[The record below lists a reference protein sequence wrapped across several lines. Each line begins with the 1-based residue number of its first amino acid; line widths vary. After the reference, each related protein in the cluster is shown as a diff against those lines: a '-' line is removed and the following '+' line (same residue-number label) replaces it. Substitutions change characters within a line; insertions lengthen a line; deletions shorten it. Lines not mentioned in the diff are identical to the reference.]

1 MNTRHQKM
9 THAIRLALA
18 LGSCAWTTVAVAQTA
33 TPEQQASATTTT
45 QTTAAQTT
53 PAQAVSS
60 SSTTSPADQQ
70 SQTTAAP
77 TPPPPTKTLQTVSV
91 TGSLIRSVDVET
103 AQPVTELSHE
113 AIQQQGFVNVA
124 QILQNVSSAGSSGTS
139 NQSALGNVVGQYVS
153 LRGLGAPRTLVLVDG
168 QRWTTD
174 IFGETDLST
183 IPSSIIDRV
192 EILQDG
198 ASAIYGSDAI
208 AGVVNIITKK
218 GFDGVQVDTYNS
230 TYSPQN
236 DGKTGQF
243 SLTGGK
249 QFSRGS
255 FLFNMTMQNTNG
267 LNADDR
273 DYSKYGF
280 FSLGPNYPQS
290 QTVASPYGT
299 ITGAF
304 NPTTGLPVSLPALA
318 NAPLTVNMGQNGLDI
333 ANYHPDTFGALYPS
347 PYFSNDYKDSAYLET
362 LIPNNRMRSYFLK
375 GDYKLTD
382 HITATFTG
390 TYNTNNSTVSTSG
403 YLLSSVT
410 PTNGAHLAEALGL
423 PVGTF
428 PAVYFPTIS
437 SQSYY
442 NPLPGNNLGF
452 EIPLQYPDRID
463 YNKIKQYG
471 WRAGLEGDFALGE
484 NEFNWDAGYSDYRY
498 DQSSFGPGNL
508 NLVHVEQAVGPSFM
522 GPNGVVECGTPGNVI
537 AGCVPLNPF
546 SGAGGISQA
555 EINYLNI
562 IAGTRSYSESKTAA
576 VNLSGDMFTF
586 PQALGSGDATF
597 AVGADHRDV
606 SGGATPDQYTQLGL
620 NTNLQQ
626 NVGAGSYGLN
636 EAYAEVNFP
645 LLKDLPGAQL
655 LDVDLA
661 HRFSHYTNFGN
672 TNNNQFKLSWQPMND
687 LLVRA
692 SYGTGFRAPAI
703 ANLYGGTL
711 QSFTNY
717 TDPCDINFGLTGIPV
732 VAQRCLNGFA
742 GLPGVGPGYTQRSP
756 STAPI
761 PAPDQ
766 TGTTPFFTG
775 ANPNLKPETS
785 KSYTAGFVYSP
796 HYLSGL
802 NITADWFRINI
813 DNVITLPTATSILD
827 NCYLLGETEQCSQFQ
842 RSTVGGPFQSQVI
855 NLLQALVNQG
865 FVDERGEDLS
875 LSYLFPETPV
885 GKFKFDSTST
895 YIDSVKEQTVPG
907 GPIISNT
914 LGAYDTVLGPLW
926 RFRSTV
932 NMNWSYKQFG
942 ATWTIRY
949 YSSLSEPCIAPNPA
963 LSEVFPCNNPTKD
976 LATSPTGLN
985 RQGGLAFNDLQV
997 NWEAPWKGHIAL
1009 GATDVFNRKAPL
1021 SYTGVYSVAGPLG
1034 PTGTDGYSQ
1043 YPYNPQYDI
1052 GRVIYLKYEQKFF

>member
-1 MNTRHQKM
+1 MNTRHQTM
-9 THAIRLALA
+9 AHAIRMALA
-18 LGSCAWTTVAVAQTA
+18 LGSCVWTVAAVAQTA
-33 TPEQQASATTTT
+33 TPAPSSP
-45 QTTAAQTT
+45 TANAQTT
-53 PAQAVSS
+53 PPTNSS
-60 SSTTSPADQQ
+60 SPANATPQPPPA
-70 SQTTAAP
+70 QTGT
-77 TPPPPTKTLQTVSV
+77 TPPPTQQTTTLQGITV

-113 AIQQQGFVNVA
+113 ALQQQGFVSVG
-124 QILQNVSSAGSSGTS
+124 QILQNLSSVGSAGTSS
-139 NQSALGNVVGQYVS
+139 QSALGNIVGQYVS

-183 IPSSIIDRV
+183 IPSSIIDHV
-192 EILQDG
+192 DILQDG

-218 GFDGVQVDTYNS
+218 DFDGVQIDTYNS
-230 TYSPQN
+230 MYSPEN
-236 DGKTGQF
+236 DGKTSQF
-243 SLTGGK
+243 SLTAGK
-249 QFSRGS
+249 KFSRGS
-255 FLFNMTMQNTNG
+255 FLFNATVQNTDG

-280 FSLGPNYPQS
+280 FSFGPNYPQS
-290 QTVASPYGT
+290 QTVPSPFGT
-299 ITGAF
+299 ITGAL
-304 NPTTGLPVSLPALA
+304 NPATGLPVSLPQLA
-318 NAPLTVNMGQNGLDI
+318 NGPLTVNMGQNGLDI
-333 ANYHPDTFGALYPS
+333 ANYHVNTFGSQYPS
-347 PYFSNDYKDSAYLET
+347 PYFNNDYQNSSFLES
-362 LIPNNRMRSYFLK
+362 LIPDNRQRSYLLK

-390 TYNTNNSTVSTSG
+390 TYNTANSSTSISG
-403 YLLSSVT
+403 YPLSSLT
-410 PTNGAHLAEALGL
+410 PANGAHLAEALGL

-428 PAVYFPTIS
+428 PAVYFPTLS

-442 NPLPGNNLGF
+442 NPLPGNNLQF
-452 EIPLQYPDRID
+452 ELPLQYPNRVV

-471 WRAGLEGDFALGE
+471 WRFGLEGDFALGE
-484 NEFNWDAGYSDYRY
+484 REFNWDAGYSDYRY

-508 NLVHVEQAVGPSFM
+508 NMVHLEQAVGPSFL

-546 SGAGGISQA
+546 SGSGGITPA

-562 IAGTRSYSESKTAA
+562 IAGTRSYSDMKTVSA
-576 VNLSGDMFTF
+576 NLSGDMFTL
-586 PQALGSGDATF
+586 PQSMGGGDATF
-597 AVGADHRDV
+597 AIGADHRDI
-606 SGGATPDQYTQLGL
+606 SGGATPDTYTQLGL

-636 EAYAEVNFP
+636 EAYAEVNIP
-645 LLKDLPGAQL
+645 VLKEMPGAQL
-655 LDVDLA
+655 LDIDLA
-661 HRFSHYTNFGN
+661 HRFSRYTNFGN
-672 TNNNQFKLSWQPMND
+672 TNNNQFKLSWQPFDD

-717 TDPCDINFGLTGIPV
+717 TDPCDVNFGLTANAV
-732 VAQRCLNGFA
+732 VKQRCLNGFA
-742 GLPGVGPGYTQRSP
+742 GLPAVGPGFTQLIP
-756 STAPI
+756 NGQPI

-766 TGTTPFFTG
+766 TSTTPFFTG
-775 ANPNLKPETS
+775 ANSSLKPETS
-785 KSYTAGFVYSP
+785 RTYTAGFVYSP
-796 HYLSGL
+796 HYLTGF
-802 NITADWFRINI
+802 NATMDWYRIRI
-813 DNVITLPTATSILD
+813 QNVITLPTATSILD
-827 NCYLLGETEQCSQFQ
+827 NCYLLGDTQQCAQFQ
-842 RSTVGGPFQSQVI
+842 RSTVAGPFQNQVI
-855 NLLQALVNQG
+855 NLLQSLVNQG
-865 FVDERGEDLS
+865 FVEERGEDLN
-875 LSYLFPETPV
+875 LSYRFPQTPV
-885 GKFKFDSTST
+885 GQFKFDSTST
-895 YIDSVKEQTVPG
+895 YINSVKEQITPG

-932 NMNWSYKQFG
+932 NLNWSYKQFG

-949 YSSLSEPCIAPNPA
+949 YSSLSESCIAPNPA
-963 LSEVFPCNNPTKD
+963 LNEYFPCNNPNKD
-976 LATSPTGLN
+976 LANSPNGIN

-997 NWEAPWKGHIAL
+997 NWETPWKGRIAL
-1009 GATDVFNRKAPL
+1009 GATDIFNRKAPL

-1034 PTGTDGYSQ
+1034 PTGTDGYSD

>member
-1 MNTRHQKM
+1 MNTHQKM
-9 THAIRLALA
+9 ANAIRMALA
-18 LGSCAWTTVAVAQTA
+18 LGSCVLTTVAVAQAA
-33 TPEQQASATTTT
+33 TPGQQSPAATT
-45 QTTAAQTT
+45 QTTPPANASSPSGTQSPPAQAQTT
-53 PAQAVSS
+53 TNP
-60 SSTTSPADQQ
+60 SPPQK
-70 SQTTAAP
+70 TV
-77 TPPPPTKTLQTVSV
+77 TLQGITV

-113 AIQQQGFVNVA
+113 ALQQQGFISVG
-124 QILQNVSSAGSSGTS
+124 QILQNVSSVGSSGTS
-139 NQSALGNVVGQYVS
+139 SQSALGNIVGQYVS

-183 IPSSIIDRV
+183 IPSSIIDHV

-218 GFDGVQVDTYNS
+218 DFDGLQVDTYNS
-230 TYSPQN
+230 MYSPEN

-249 QFSRGS
+249 KFSRGS
-255 FLFNMTMQNTNG
+255 ILFNITAQNTDG
-267 LNADDR
+267 LTANER

-290 QTVASPYGT
+290 QQVPSPYGT
-299 ITGAF
+299 ITGAL
-304 NPTTGLPVSLPALA
+304 NPATGLPVSVPQLA
-318 NAPLTVNMGQNGLDI
+318 NGPITVNMGQNGLDI
-333 ANYHPDTFGALYPS
+333 ANYHVDTFSSQYPS
-347 PYFSNDYKDSAYLET
+347 PYFNNDYQNSSFLET
-362 LIPNNRMRSYFLK
+362 LIPDDRLRSYTLK

-390 TYNTNNSTVSTSG
+390 TYNTTNSDVSTSG
-403 YLLSSVT
+403 YELSSLT
-410 PTNGAHLAEALGL
+410 PANGAHLAQALGL
-423 PVGTF
+423 PAGTF
-428 PAVYFPTIS
+428 PAVYFPTLS

-442 NPLPGNNLGF
+442 NPLPGNNLEF
-452 EIPLQYPDRID
+452 ELPLQYPNRIN

-471 WRAGLEGDFALGE
+471 WRAGLEGDFTLGE
-484 NEFNWDAGYSDYRY
+484 NEFNWDAGYSDFRY
-498 DQSSFGPGNL
+498 DQSTFGPGNL
-508 NLVHVEQAVGPSFM
+508 NMVHVAQAVGPSFM

-546 SGAGGISQA
+546 SGAGGITPA

-562 IAGTRSYSESKTAA
+562 IAGTQSYSEMRTVSA
-576 VNLSGDMFTF
+576 NLSGDVFTL
-586 PQALGSGDATF
+586 PQSMGQGDVTF
-597 AVGADHRDV
+597 AVGADHRDI
-606 SGGATPDQYTQLGL
+606 SGGATPDEYTQLGL

-636 EAYAEVNFP
+636 EAYAEVNLP
-645 LLKDLPGAQL
+645 VLKDMPGAQL
-655 LDVDLA
+655 LDFDLA

-672 TNNNQFKLSWQPMND
+672 TNNNQFKVSWQPIND

-711 QSFTNY
+711 QSFTTY
-717 TDPCDINFGLTGIPV
+717 TDPCDVNFGLTGIPTV
-732 VAQRCLNGFA
+732 KQRCLDGFA
-742 GLPGVGPGYTQRSP
+742 GLPAVGPGFTQLNVNAQPISQP
-756 STAPI
+756 NSTS
-761 PAPDQ
+761 
-766 TGTTPFFTG
+766 TTPFFTG

-796 HYLSGL
+796 HYLTGF
-802 NITADWFRINI
+802 NATVDWYRIHI

-827 NCYLLGETEQCSQFQ
+827 NCYELGVAEQCAQFQ
-842 RSTVGGPFQSQVI
+842 RSTAGGPFNGQVI
-855 NLLQALVNQG
+855 NMLQALVNQG
-865 FVDERGEDLS
+865 FVEERGEDLN
-875 LSYLFPETPV
+875 LTYLFPQTPV
-885 GKFKFDSTST
+885 GQFKFDSTST
-895 YIDSVKEQTVPG
+895 YIDSVREQITPG

-932 NMNWSYKQFG
+932 NLNWSYKQFG

-949 YSSLSEPCIAPNPA
+949 YSSLSEPCIAPNPS
-963 LSEVFPCNNPTKD
+963 LSEVFPCNNPDKD
-976 LATSPTGLN
+976 LSVSPTGIN
-985 RQGGLAFNDLQV
+985 RQGGLAFNDLQL
-997 NWEAPWKGHIAL
+997 NWQTPWKGRIAI

-1034 PTGTDGYSQ
+1034 PTGTDGYSD

>member
-1 MNTRHQKM
+1 MNTRHQTM
-9 THAIRLALA
+9 THAIRMALA
-18 LGSCAWTTVAVAQTA
+18 LGSCVLTAVAAAQTA
-33 TPEQQASATTTT
+33 NQGQPSPTVNTQATPPATSSTNT
-45 QTTAAQTT
+45 Q
-53 PAQAVSS
+53 PPSAQAQN
-60 SSTTSPADQQ
+60 ANN
-70 SQTTAAP
+70 
-77 TPPPPTKTLQTVSV
+77 PPSAQKTVTLQGITV
-91 TGSLIRSVDVET
+91 TGSMIRSVDVET
-103 AQPVTELSHE
+103 AQPITELSHE
-113 AIQQQGFVNVA
+113 ALQQQGFVSVG
-124 QILQNVSSAGSSGTS
+124 QILQNVSSVGSSGTS
-139 NQSALGNVVGQYVS
+139 TQSTLGNVVGQYVS

-183 IPSSIIDRV
+183 IPSSIIDHV

-218 GFDGVQVDTYNS
+218 DFDGLQLDTYNS
-230 TYSPQN
+230 MYSPQN
-236 DGKTGQF
+236 DGKNSQF

-249 QFSRGS
+249 KFSRGS
-255 FLFNMTMQNTNG
+255 FLVNITVQNTNAIMA
-267 LNADDR
+267 NDR

-280 FSLGPNYPQS
+280 FSFGPNYPQS
-290 QTVASPYGT
+290 QSIPSPYGS
-299 ITGAF
+299 ITGAIS
-304 NPTTGLPVSLPALA
+304 PVTGLPVSLPQLA
-318 NAPLTVNMGQNGLDI
+318 GVPLTVNAGQNGLDI
-333 ANYHPDTFGALYPS
+333 ANYHTTTFASQYPS
-347 PYFSNDYKDSAYLET
+347 PYFNNDYQNSSFLET
-362 LIPNNRMRSYFLK
+362 LLPDNRLRSYLLK

-390 TYNTNNSTVSTSG
+390 TYNTTNSSTSTSG
-403 YLLSSVT
+403 YELSSLT
-410 PTNGAHLAEALGL
+410 PANGAHLAEALGL

-428 PAVYFPTIS
+428 PAVYFPTLS

-442 NPLPGNNLGF
+442 NPLPGNNLQF
-452 EIPLQYPDRID
+452 LLPLQYPDRVT

-471 WRAGLEGDFALGE
+471 WRFGLEGDFSLGDRG
-484 NEFNWDAGYSDYRY
+484 FNWDANYSDYRY

-508 NLVHVEQAVGPSFM
+508 NMVHLEQAVGPSFM

-546 SGAGGISQA
+546 SGSGGITPA

-562 IAGTRSYSESKTAA
+562 IAGTSSYSEMKTVSAD
-576 VNLSGDMFTF
+576 LTGDIVTL
-586 PQALGSGDATF
+586 PQSMGEGDVTF
-597 AVGADHRDV
+597 AVGADHRDI
-606 SGGATPDQYTQLGL
+606 SGGATPDMYTQLGL

-626 NVGAGSYGLN
+626 NVGRGSYGLN
-636 EAYAEVNFP
+636 EAYAEVNIP
-645 LLKDLPGAQL
+645 VLKDMPGAQL
-655 LDVDLA
+655 LDIDLA
-661 HRFSHYTNFGN
+661 HRFSRYTNFGN
-672 TNNNQFKLSWQPMND
+672 TNNNQFKLSWQPFED
-687 LLVRA
+687 LLVRG

-711 QSFTNY
+711 QTFTTY
-717 TDPCDINFGLTGIPV
+717 TDPCDVNFGLTGNPV
-732 VAQRCLNGFA
+732 VKQRCLNGFA
-742 GLPGVGPGYTQRSP
+742 GLPAVGPGFTQLNAS
-756 STAPI
+756 AQPI

-766 TGTTPFFTG
+766 TSTTPYFTG
-775 ANPNLKPETS
+775 ANANLKPETS

-796 HYLSGL
+796 HYLTGF
-802 NITADWFRINI
+802 NATVDWYRIRI

-827 NCYLLGETEQCSQFQ
+827 NCYLLGDTQQCDQFQ
-842 RSTVGGPFQSQVI
+842 RSTAGGPFQGQVI
-855 NLLQALVNQG
+855 NMLQTLVNQG
-865 FVDERGEDLS
+865 FVEERGEDLS
-875 LSYLFPETPV
+875 LSYLFPDTPV
-885 GKFKFDSTST
+885 GKFKFDSNST
-895 YIDSVKEQTVPG
+895 YIDSVREQITPG

-932 NMNWSYKQFG
+932 NLNWSYKQFG

-949 YSSLSEPCIAPNPA
+949 YSSLSEPCVAPNPG
-963 LSEVFPCNNPTKD
+963 LSQFLPCNEPNKD
-976 LATSPTGLN
+976 LANSPTGLN

-997 NWEAPWKGHIAL
+997 NWDAPWGGRIAL

-1034 PTGTDGYSQ
+1034 PTGTDGYSN